1 MGGNEK
7 LADIMTDQNPVIE
20 VRDLTVDY
28 GPFRAVDGINFTV
41 FEGKTLAIVG
51 ESGSGKSTTAM
62 AIMRLLDNAILSGR
76 ITLQRSSGSVDLASV
91 SETALREIRG
101 ADIAMVFQEPM
112 TCLNPVMKVGEQIS
126 EAVSLHQTVTKKAAD
141 EIALESLRRAR
152 LTDPEK
158 KFHQYPHQLSG
169 GMRQRVMIAMALACR
184 PSLLIADEPTTA
196 LDVTVQAEMLELIR
210 ELQQEIG
217 MAVIYIT
224 HDLSVVAQIADDV
237 LVMRHG
243 KMVEAQPVAAIFENP
258 QQAYTERLLASV
270 PVLGSASHLDE
281 PVKFNEE
288 KDEALVK
295 KPDHTK
301 KVLEV
306 KSINKSFPVGFSTF
320 LKRPTRLLQAVN
332 NVSFDLFR
340 GETIAVVG
348 ESGSGKS
355 TMARAVMQLMPSD
368 SGTVTLCGTELTG
381 LDSRELRPQR
391 SDMQMVFQ
399 DPYASLN
406 PKMTIGSLIAE
417 PLHIQ
422 SRITTTSAEAL
433 VHGLLESVGLPREVA
448 TRLPRQLSGGQRQR
462 VCIAR
467 ALATAPSVIVLD
479 EAVSALDVT
488 VQAQIV
494 DLLIDLQRAKAI
506 SYLFISHDMGIVER
520 ISHRVAVMQHG
531 RIVEFGT
538 KRQVLQSPAHPY
550 TRRLLSAVLRP
561 DPSDRVKHRPAFVEP
576 VISAIRLPREE
587 PQSLTYNRVGENHF
601 ILAES

>member
-1 MGGNEK
+1 
-7 LADIMTDQNPVIE
+7 MTDQNPVIE
-20 VRDLTVDY
+20 IQNLTVDY
-28 GPFRAVDGINFTV
+28 GPFRAVDGVTFTV
-41 FEGKTLAIVG
+41 SKGKTLAIVG

-62 AIMRLLDNAILSGR
+62 AIMRLLDSATLSGR
-76 ITLQRSSGSVDLASV
+76 ITLQRSNGTVDLASA

-126 EAVSLHQTVTKKAAD
+126 EAVSLHQTVTKKVAD

-243 KMVEAQPVAAIFENP
+243 KMVEAQPVAAIFESP
-258 QQAYTERLLASV
+258 QQAYTQRLLASV
-270 PVLGSASHLDE
+270 PVLGSVSHIDE
-281 PVKFNEE
+281 PVKFSEE
-288 KDEALVK
+288 RGEALVK
-295 KPDHTK
+295 KPDHTT

-306 KSINKSFPVGFSTF
+306 KSISKSFPVGFSTL

-332 NVSFDLFR
+332 NASFDLFR

-368 SGTVTLCGTELTG
+368 SGAVKLCGTELTG
-381 LDSRELRPQR
+381 LNIRELRTQR
-391 SDMQMVFQ
+391 AAMQMVFQ

-422 SRITTTSAEAL
+422 GRISTERADAL
-433 VHGLLESVGLPREVA
+433 VQGLLKNVGLPQEVA

-467 ALATAPSVIVLD
+467 ALATEPSVIVLD

-561 DPSDRVKHRPAFVEP
+561 DPADRVKHRPAFVEP
-576 VISAIRLPREE
+576 VVSAIRLPQEK
-587 PQSLTYNRVGENHF
+587 PQSLKYNLVGENHF